1 MRFLMMAVT
10 LLVSASIGARASE
23 IADIYNRVKSS
34 VVVIETTQKEV
45 SPFGMGQLTSVGG
58 LGSGV
63 LISNDG
69 QVMTAAHV
77 VQAADQV
84 LVHFMSGETIPG
96 RVLASEAGADL
107 ALVQLERK
115 PSIAKVAKLG
125 DSDKTQVGDQV
136 FIVGAPFGIDHTL
149 TVGYI
154 SARRIEDNAFGTFL
168 PTEILQTDA
177 AINTGNSGGPMFNL
191 KGEVIGIVSYIISQT
206 GGFEGLG
213 FVVTANMA
221 KKILLEER
229 ALWSGILGQIVDGE
243 LARVL
248 NVPGGRGMLV
258 QRVAERS
265 AGAHLGLHGG
275 TYRAEIEGVELVLG
289 GDIILEARGVPL
301 NDLKAAAQVRDK
313 MRALGEGDAIV
324 LKVLRGGEIVELKN
338 FFFRD
343 LLIPTLK
350 ADDPS

>member
-1 MRFLMMAVT
+1 MRVLLLTVT
-10 LLVSASIGARASE
+10 LALCVGLPVRAGE
-23 IADIYNRVKSS
+23 IATIYNRVKTS

-84 LVHFMSGETIPG
+84 IVHFMNGEKITA
-96 RVLASEAGADL
+96 RVLAAEAGADL
-107 ALVQLERK
+107 ALLQLERK
-115 PSIAKVAKLG
+115 PTEAKVAKLG

-149 TVGYI
+149 TVGHV
-154 SARRIEDNAFGTFL
+154 SARRREDNAFGTFL

-191 KGEVIGIVSYIISQT
+191 KGEVVGIVSYIISQT

-213 FVVTANMA
+213 FVVTTNMA
-221 KKILLEER
+221 KKMLLEER
-229 ALWSGILGQIVDGE
+229 ALWSGILGQIVEGE

-265 AGAHLGLHGG
+265 AGAHLGLSGG
-275 TYRAEIEGVELVLG
+275 SYRAT
-289 GDIILEARGVPL
+289 
-301 NDLKAAAQVRDK
+301 VR
-313 MRALGEGDAIV
+313 R
-324 LKVLRGGEIVELKN
+324 R
-338 FFFRD
+338 
-343 LLIPTLK
+343 
-350 ADDPS
+350 